1 MTTAKLNTAI
11 ADLHAAGAHLVICH
25 PTNKRPVWPPPY
37 GKDWQSTPAPLNAV
51 IHAEL
56 CGLIPASIG
65 LVVVDVD
72 VDKNASEDERII
84 EAAAK
89 SDAVRESAGPPLLE
103 IESPSKGIHL
113 YYRCNDEVG
122 NAKWTM
128 PDGEKGGELRGNAG
142 FVCLYDPDA
151 LVVAL
156 ENADDYDPV
165 DLTKWPFRQ
174 DAPASTASG
183 APPKFTVDKVNEL
196 LNYISPDC
204 DYEDWLRVG
213 MALHHG
219 GYSVSLWE
227 RWSARRGDEHR
238 NTSNDCAQK
247 WQGFGRKTGK
257 LTTMGTLVNLA
268 KAQGW
273 TPPARHGGTR
283 QGAGRPEKDG
293 GADADRIIEEHADH
307 LVSVFN
313 GGVYARNS
321 RGLLTPLSRK
331 NEDSLTEVDRLLKAC
346 GDDRT
351 HGTRHLNEV
360 LGSLRAAA
368 ANSESVLHVAASDL
382 DRRIPVLPTATGGY
396 DLRTGHK
403 VTSANMAI
411 HLQTE
416 RGYLF
421 TPPPS
426 DMPDSAAGEVVLRLW
441 EYRLRD
447 IGRRIACHLLNARPI
462 IDVVIGESGAGKGT
476 LISLTRRAFPG
487 MIFRAGIQKAMGSQG
502 RKWSVVEDALTDSLI
517 VFIDEAD
524 KEPDRPIE
532 AGQVNGW
539 IDGDQDVEGK
549 GEKFRG
555 GARRGTVM
563 LIGGDF
569 PPLPLHIQGMA
580 RRFTV
585 VYEIPLTGEFSSFEW
600 FQINDN
606 AERQDLEDSAAM
618 WRWLIVQECRKL
630 AQEQDALEA
639 TETPE
644 SLWKCSEMF
653 QARQPAEVQIIMQSL
668 LPNNKGGGF
677 VSTDALKGIFTS
689 AGLKYNHKQI
699 AMWLKIAFPDAKIV
713 SGRPMV
719 DGKRESG
726 WHGVHLIT

>member
-11 ADLHAAGAHLVICH
+11 ADLHAGGAHLVICH
-25 PTNKRPVWPPPY
+25 PTNKRPIWPPPH
-37 GKDWQSTPAPLNAV
+37 GKGWQSTPALLDDANA
-51 IHAEL
+51 AEL
-56 CGLIPASIG
+56 CGLIPASLS

-89 SDAVRESAGPPLLE
+89 AEAVRESTGPPLLE
-103 IESPSKGIHL
+103 VESPSRGIHL
-113 YYRCNDEVG
+113 YYRCTGEVG

-151 LVVAL
+151 LVAAL
-156 ENADDYDPV
+156 ENLDDYDPV
-165 DLTKWPFRQ
+165 DLDQWPFRQ
-174 DAPASTASG
+174 DAPAITSSDTL
-183 APPKFTVDKVNEL
+183 PKFTVDKVNEL
-196 LNYISPDC
+196 LSHVDPDC

-219 GYSVSLWE
+219 GYNVSLWE
-227 RWSARRGDEHR
+227 RWSAQGSTYKPEEPQ
-238 NTSNDCAQK
+238 QK

-257 LTTMGTLVNLA
+257 LTTMGTLVNMA

-307 LVSVFN
+307 LISVFN
-313 GGVYARNS
+313 GGVYARNR

-331 NEDSLTEVDRLLKAC
+331 NEDSLTEIDRLLKAC

-382 DRRIPVLPTATGGY
+382 DRRLPVLPTATGGY

-403 VTSANMAI
+403 VTAANMAI

-426 DMPDSAAGEVVLRLW
+426 DMPDSAAGEIVLRLW
-441 EYRLRD
+441 ECRMRD

-524 KEPDRPIE
+524 KQTDKPID

-569 PPLPLHIQGMA
+569 PHLPFDAQGMA
-580 RRFTV
+580 RRFKA
-585 VYEIPLTGEFSSFEW
+585 VYEIPLKGDFSSFEW

-606 AERQDLEDSAAM
+606 AERKDLEDSAAM
-618 WRWLIVQECRKL
+618 WRWLIAQECRKL

-653 QARQPAEVQIIMQSL
+653 QERQPAEVKELLRALYGDSL
-668 LPNNKGGGF
+668 GVGF
-677 VSTDALKGIFTS
+677 VASADLTKILES
-689 AGLKYNHKQI
+689 AGLKYNPKKI
-699 AMWLKIAFPDAKIV
+699 AMWLRIAFPDAKI
-713 SGRPMV
+713 SDGTQRI
-719 DGKRESG
+719 DGKKVRG
-726 WHGVHLIT
+726 WRGLHLRNCQT